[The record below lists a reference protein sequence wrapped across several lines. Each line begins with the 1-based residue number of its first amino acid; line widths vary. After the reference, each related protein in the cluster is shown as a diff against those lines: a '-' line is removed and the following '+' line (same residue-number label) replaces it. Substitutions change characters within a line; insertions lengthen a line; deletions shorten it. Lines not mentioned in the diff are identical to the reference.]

1 MNDIRK
7 LAGQT
12 VVYGFG
18 TVVPRFLNYA
28 LLTPFYTYIFSRE
41 QYGIVTELYAWM
53 VLALVILTYGM
64 ETTYFRF
71 AGKKAPAET
80 VYGTALVSLFATSAF
95 FLIAVSLFITPVSA
109 FLGYGKHPEYIK
121 MFAWIVAIDA
131 FSAIPFAW
139 LRANNRAAIF
149 SVLKIINVVV
159 TIGSVFFFLQTAP
172 KIAAGGSEWILRF
185 YKPGFD
191 VGYVFVAN
199 LIGSVVTLLLLVPFF
214 LRIRPSFDGRL
225 LGRMLSYSWPLLVG
239 GIAGSMN
246 EVLDKILLR
255 RLIGG
260 AEGLETVGLYGAG
273 YKVGVLMSL
282 FIQMYRFAAEPF
294 FFEKAGRHDARETYA
309 VTMKYFVITALIL
322 FLVINLYIEALQVI
336 IGPVF
341 RESLVVVPVISMGYL
356 LLGIFINQSIWYKVD
371 DKTIYGAWIT
381 LLGAAVTI
389 AVNVIFVPRFG
400 YIAAAWAH
408 VACYMTM
415 VAVSYLVGQKL
426 YPIDYEIKRITSYI
440 ALAVTLYVVA
450 RVLEGDNRVLN
461 ITLDTGLL
469 FVFFAAVQKKDRFFT
484 LLFKI
489 RHENTDSK

>member
-12 VVYGFG
+12 VIYGFG

-28 LLTPFYTYIFSRE
+28 LLTPFYTYILGRE
-41 QYGIVTELYAWM
+41 QYGVVTELYAWM

-71 AGKKAPAET
+71 AGKKAQAET
-80 VYGTALVSLFATSAF
+80 VYSTALVSLFFTSAF
-95 FLIAVSLFITPVSA
+95 FIMAVSLFITPVSG
-109 FLGYGKHPEYIK
+109 FLGYADHPEYIR

-139 LRANNRAAIF
+139 LRNNNRARTF
-149 SVLKIINVVV
+149 SILKIINVAV
-159 TIGSVFFFLQTAP
+159 TIVTVFFFLKAAP
-172 KIAAGGSEWILRF
+172 AMAGRGNELILKIYNPEMQ
-185 YKPGFD
+185 

-199 LIGSVVTLLLLVPFF
+199 LAGSAVTLLLLLPYLV
-214 LRIRPSFDGRL
+214 RIKPAFDRKL
-225 LGRMLSYSWPLLVG
+225 FRQMLSYSWPLLVG
-239 GIAGSMN
+239 GMAGSLN

-260 AEGLETVGLYGAG
+260 AEGLATVGLYGAG

-294 FFEKAGRHDARETYA
+294 FFEKAGSKEAKETYA

-322 FLVINLYIEALQVI
+322 FLAINLYIEALQII
-336 IGPVF
+336 IGPLF
-341 RESLVVVPVISMGYL
+341 RESLVVVPIVSMGYL

-371 DKTIYGAWIT
+371 DRTIYGAWIT
-381 LLGAAVTI
+381 LVGAAVTVL
-389 AVNVIFVPRFG
+389 VNLLFVPRFG

-408 VACYMTM
+408 VACYLSM
-415 VAVSYLVGQKL
+415 VAVSYAVGMKY
-426 YPIDYEIKRITSYI
+426 YPIKYETLKIVLYISLAVALLVLSRLLAPENKITGIVFDTMLLLIFFAVAEIK
-440 ALAVTLYVVA
+440 
-450 RVLEGDNRVLN
+450 
-461 ITLDTGLL
+461 
-469 FVFFAAVQKKDRFFT
+469 DRYFS
-484 LLFKI
+484 LLFK
-489 RHENTDSK
+489 RDK

>member
-12 VVYGFG
+12 VIYGFG

-28 LLTPFYTYIFSRE
+28 LLTPFYTYILGRE
-41 QYGIVTELYAWM
+41 QYGVVTELYAWM

-71 AGKKAPAET
+71 AGKKAKAET
-80 VYGTALVSLFATSAF
+80 VYSTALVSLFFTSAF
-95 FLIAVSLFITPVSA
+95 FIMAVSMFITPVSG
-109 FLGYGKHPEYIK
+109 FLGYADHPEYIR

-139 LRANNRAAIF
+139 LRNNNRARTF
-149 SVLKIINVVV
+149 SILKIMNVAV
-159 TIGSVFFFLQTAP
+159 TIVTVFFFLKAAP
-172 KIAAGGSEWILRF
+172 AMAGRGNELILKIYDPEMQ
-185 YKPGFD
+185 

-199 LIGSVVTLLLLVPFF
+199 LAGSAVTLLLLLPYLV
-214 LRIRPSFDGRL
+214 RIKPAFDRKL
-225 LGRMLSYSWPLLVG
+225 FRQMISYSWPLLVG
-239 GIAGSMN
+239 GMAGSLN

-260 AEGLETVGLYGAG
+260 AEGLATVGLYGAG

-294 FFEKAGRHDARETYA
+294 FFEKAGSKEARETYA

-322 FLVINLYIEALQVI
+322 FLAINLYIEGLQII
-336 IGPVF
+336 IGPLF
-341 RESLVVVPVISMGYL
+341 RESLVVVPIVSMGYL

-371 DKTIYGAWIT
+371 DRTIYGAWIT
-381 LLGAAVTI
+381 LVGAAVTVL
-389 AVNVIFVPRFG
+389 VNLLFVPRFG

-408 VACYMTM
+408 VACYLSM
-415 VAVSYLVGQKL
+415 VAVSYAVGMKY
-426 YPIDYEIKRITSYI
+426 YPIKYETLKIVLYI
-440 ALAVTLYVVA
+440 ALAVALLA
-450 RVLEGDNRVLN
+450 MSRLLAPENK
-461 ITLDTGLL
+461 ITGIVFDTMLL
-469 FVFFAAVQKKDRFFT
+469 LSFFAVAEIKDRYFS
-484 LLFKI
+484 LLFK
-489 RHENTDSK
+489 RDK

>member
-12 VVYGFG
+12 VIYGFG

-28 LLTPFYTYIFSRE
+28 LLTPFYTRILGLE
-41 QYGIVTELYAWM
+41 QYGVVTELYAWM

-71 AGKKAPAET
+71 SGKKAPAGE
-80 VYGTALVSLFATSAF
+80 VYGTAIISLFTTSAL
-95 FLIAVSLFITPVSA
+95 FLLAVSLFINPVSG
-109 FLGYGKHPEYIK
+109 FLGYEQHPEYIR

-139 LRANNRAAIF
+139 LRNNNKPMVF
-149 SVLKIINVVV
+149 SVLKIINVLV
-159 TIGSVFFFLQTAP
+159 TMVIAFFFLMSAP
-172 KIAAGGSEWILRF
+172 SIAEKGNTWIYRIWN
-185 YKPGFD
+185 PGFQ

-199 LIGSVVTLLLLVPFF
+199 LAGSAITLVCLIPFIF
-214 LRIRPSFDGRL
+214 RIKPVFNRKL

-239 GIAGSMN
+239 GLAGSLN

-260 AEGLETVGLYGAG
+260 AEGLATVGLYGAG

-294 FFEKAGRHDARETYA
+294 FFEKAGSKDAKETYA

-322 FLVINLYIEALQVI
+322 FLGINLYPEAVRIL
-336 IGPVF
+336 IGEDF
-341 RESLVVVPVISMGYL
+341 RESLIVVPIISMAYL

-381 LLGAAVTI
+381 FVGVIITVT
-389 AVNVIFVPRFG
+389 VNVIFVPVFG

-408 VACYMTM
+408 VACYLSM
-415 VAVSYLVGQKL
+415 VIVSYFVGQKF
-426 YPIDYEIKRITSYI
+426 YPIKYETGKIFLYI
-440 ALAVTLYVVA
+440 CLAVA
-450 RVLEGDNRVLN
+450 
-461 ITLDTGLL
+461 LL
-469 FVFFAAVQKKDRFFT
+469 FVSGLLEGENKIVNITVDTLLLLIFFAVAEIKDKFFT
-484 LLFKI
+484 LLFK
-489 RHENTDSK
+489 RG

>member
-12 VVYGFG
+12 FIYGFG

-28 LLTPFYTYIFSRE
+28 LLTPFYTYIFGRS
-41 QYGIVTELYAWM
+41 QYGIVTEIYAWM

-71 AGKKAPAET
+71 AGKKAPAEK
-80 VYGTALVSLFATSAF
+80 VYGTAIISLFTTSALF
-95 FLIAVSLFITPVSA
+95 IMAISLFIRPVSG
-109 FLGYGKHPEYIK
+109 FLGYGQHPEYIR

-139 LRANNRAAIF
+139 LRSNHRPVTF
-149 SVLKIINVVV
+149 SILKIINVVV
-159 TIGSVFFFLQTAP
+159 TLVTVFFFLKAAP
-172 KIAAGGSEWILRF
+172 SLAAKGSTWVLKIYNPEF
-185 YKPGFD
+185 Q

-199 LIGSVVTLLLLVPFF
+199 LAGSAFTLICLLPFI
-214 LRIRPSFDGRL
+214 LKIRPVFDRKL
-225 LGRMLSYSWPLLVG
+225 FVKMLAYSWPLLIG
-239 GIAGSMN
+239 GMAGSLN

-260 AEGLETVGLYGAG
+260 NEGLAIVGLYGAG
-273 YKVGVLMSL
+273 FKVGVLMSL

-294 FFEKAGRHDARETYA
+294 FFEKAGTSNAKETYA
-309 VTMKYFVITALIL
+309 VTMKYFVIAGLIL
-322 FLVINLYIEALQVI
+322 FLVINLYIEALQII

-341 RESLVVVPVISMGYL
+341 RESLTVVPIISMGYL

-381 LLGAAVTI
+381 IVGAVVTVT
-389 AVNVIFVPRFG
+389 VNLVFVPAYG

-408 VACYMTM
+408 VACYLSM
-415 VAVSYLVGQKL
+415 VLVSYFVGQKI
-426 YPIDYEIKRITSYI
+426 YPVQYETGRILMYI
-440 ALAVTLYVVA
+440 ALAV
-450 RVLEGDNRVLN
+450 
-461 ITLDTGLL
+461 GLL
-469 FVFFAAVQKKDRFFT
+469 AVSGLLAGENKIVNIVVDTVLLMIFFAVAEIKDQFFT
-484 LLFKI
+484 LIFK
-489 RHENTDSK
+489 RG

>member
-12 VVYGFG
+12 VIYGLG

-28 LLTPFYTYIFSRE
+28 LLTPFYTRILGLE
-41 QYGIVTELYAWM
+41 QYGVVTELYAWM

-71 AGKKAPAET
+71 AGKKAPAGE
-80 VYGTALVSLFATSAF
+80 VYGTAMTSLFATSVL
-95 FLIAVSLFITPVSA
+95 FLISISLFIGHVSG
-109 FLGYGKHPEYIK
+109 FLGYERHPEYIR

-139 LRANNRAAIF
+139 LRNNNRPMLF
-149 SVLKIINVVV
+149 SALKIINVLV
-159 TIGSVFFFLQTAP
+159 TMVIAFFFLWFAP
-172 KIAAGGSEWILRF
+172 AQAEKGSIWIYKIWNPDF
-185 YKPGFD
+185 Q

-199 LIGSVVTLLLLVPFF
+199 LAGSAITLLCLVPFIF
-214 LRIRPSFDGRL
+214 RIKPVFDRKL
-225 LGRMLSYSWPLLVG
+225 LGRMLAYSWPLLIG
-239 GIAGSMN
+239 GMAGSLN

-260 AEGLETVGLYGAG
+260 PEGLATVGLYGAG

-294 FFEKAGRHDARETYA
+294 FFEKAGSKDAKETYA

-322 FLVINLYIEALQVI
+322 FLGINLYPEAIQVL
-336 IGPVF
+336 IGEDF
-341 RESLVVVPVISMGYL
+341 RESLIVVPIISMGYL
-356 LLGIFINQSIWYKVD
+356 LQGIFINQSIWYKVD

-381 LLGAAVTI
+381 FAGVAVTV
-389 AVNVIFVPRFG
+389 AVNVIFVPLYG

-408 VACYMTM
+408 VACYLSM
-415 VAVSYLVGQKL
+415 VIISYFVGLKY
-426 YPIDYEIKRITSYI
+426 YPIKYETGKIFLYIVLAI
-440 ALAVTLYVVA
+440 ALLFVSML
-450 RVLEGDNRVLN
+450 LEGDNKFLN
-461 ITLDTGLL
+461 AALDTLL
-469 FVFFAAVQKKDRFFT
+469 LLIFFAVVEIKDRFFT
-484 LLFKI
+484 LLFK
-489 RHENTDSK
+489 RGQ

>member
-12 VVYGFG
+12 VIYGFG

-28 LLTPFYTYIFSRE
+28 LLTPFYTYIFGRE
-41 QYGIVTELYAWM
+41 QYGVVTELYAWM

-80 VYGTALVSLFATSAF
+80 VFSTALVSLFFTSAF
-95 FLIAVSLFITPVSA
+95 FIMAVSLFITPVSG
-109 FLGYGKHPEYIK
+109 FLGYAEHPEYIR

-139 LRANNRAAIF
+139 LRNNNRARTF
-149 SVLKIINVVV
+149 SIMKIINVAV
-159 TIGSVFFFLQTAP
+159 TIVTVFFFLKAAP
-172 KIAAGGSEWILRF
+172 AMAERGNELIFKIYNPEMQ
-185 YKPGFD
+185 

-199 LIGSVVTLLLLVPFF
+199 LAGSAVTLLLLLPYVV
-214 LRIRPSFDGRL
+214 RIRPAFDRKLFGQ
-225 LGRMLSYSWPLLVG
+225 MISYSWPLLIG
-239 GIAGSMN
+239 GMAGSLN

-260 AEGLETVGLYGAG
+260 AEGLATVGLYGAG

-294 FFEKAGRHDARETYA
+294 FFEKAGSKEAKETYA

-322 FLVINLYIEALQVI
+322 FLLINLYIEALQII
-336 IGPVF
+336 IGPLF
-341 RESLVVVPVISMGYL
+341 RESLVVVPIVSMGYL

-371 DKTIYGAWIT
+371 DRTIYGAWIT
-381 LLGAAVTI
+381 LVGAAVTI
-389 AVNVIFVPRFG
+389 VVNLLFVPRFG

-408 VACYMTM
+408 VACYLSM
-415 VAVSYLVGQKL
+415 VAVSYVVGMKY
-426 YPIDYEIKRITSYI
+426 YPIKYETLKIVLYI
-440 ALAVTLYVVA
+440 SLAVALLA
-450 RVLEGDNRVLN
+450 LSRVLAPENK
-461 ITLDTGLL
+461 ITGIVFDTMLL
-469 FVFFAAVQKKDRFFT
+469 LIFFAVAQIKDSYFS
-484 LLFKI
+484 LLFK
-489 RHENTDSK
+489 RDK

>member
-12 VVYGFG
+12 VIYGFG

-28 LLTPFYTYIFSRE
+28 LLTPFYTYILGRE
-41 QYGIVTELYAWM
+41 QYGVITELYAWM

-71 AGKKAPAET
+71 SGTKAPADV
-80 VYGTALVSLFATSAF
+80 VYGTSMISLFSSSVF
-95 FLIAVSLFITPVSA
+95 FIVAVSLFIDPISG
-109 FLGYGKHPEYIK
+109 FLGYEGHPEYIR

-139 LRANNRAAIF
+139 LRNNNRAVIF
-149 SVLKIINVVV
+149 SVLKIINVTV
-159 TIGSVFFFLQTAP
+159 TIITVLFFLKAAP
-172 KIAAGGSEWILRF
+172 ALADKGHSWIYRI
-185 YKPGFD
+185 YNPD
-191 VGYVFVAN
+191 YQVGYVFAAN
-199 LIGSVVTLLLLVPFF
+199 LAGSAITLVCLLPFI
-214 LRIRPSFDGRL
+214 LRIRPVFDKRL
-225 LGRMLSYSWPLLVG
+225 LARMLTYSWPLLIG
-239 GIAGSMN
+239 GLAGSLN

-260 AEGLETVGLYGAG
+260 AEGLATVGLYGAG

-294 FFEKAGRHDARETYA
+294 FFEKAGSKDAKETYA

-322 FLVINLYIEALQVI
+322 FLGINLYIEALQII

-341 RESLVVVPVISMGYL
+341 RESLVVVPVISMAYL

-371 DKTIYGAWIT
+371 DKTIYGALI
-381 LLGAAVTI
+381 TI
-389 AVNVIFVPRFG
+389 AGAVVTVTVNVVFVPSYG

-408 VACYMTM
+408 IACYLSM
-415 VAVSYLVGQKL
+415 VLISYAVGQRF
-426 YPIDYEIKRITSYI
+426 YPIKYETGKIMMYI
-440 ALAVTLYVVA
+440 ILAVGLIVA
-450 RVLEGDNRVLN
+450 SRLLSGSHKILN
-461 ITLDTGLL
+461 ITVDTLL
-469 FVFFAAVQKKDRFFT
+469 IMIFFAVAEIKDRYFS
-484 LLFKI
+484 LLFK
-489 RHENTDSK
+489 RGK

>member
-12 VVYGFG
+12 VIYGFG

-28 LLTPFYTYIFSRE
+28 LLTPFYTYILGRE
-41 QYGIVTELYAWM
+41 QYGVVTELYAWM

-71 AGKKAPAET
+71 AGKKAQAET
-80 VYGTALVSLFATSAF
+80 VYSTALVSLFFTSAF
-95 FLIAVSLFITPVSA
+95 FIMAVSLFITPVSG
-109 FLGYGKHPEYIK
+109 FLGYADHPEYIR

-139 LRANNRAAIF
+139 LRNNNRARTF
-149 SVLKIINVVV
+149 SVLKIINVAV
-159 TIGSVFFFLQTAP
+159 TIVTVFFFLKAAP
-172 KIAAGGSEWILRF
+172 AMVGRGNELILKIYNPEMQ
-185 YKPGFD
+185 

-199 LIGSVVTLLLLVPFF
+199 LAGSAVTLLLLLPYLV
-214 LRIRPSFDGRL
+214 RIKPAFDRKL
-225 LGRMLSYSWPLLVG
+225 FRQMLSYSWPLLVG
-239 GIAGSMN
+239 GMAGSLN

-260 AEGLETVGLYGAG
+260 AEGLATVGLYGAG

-294 FFEKAGRHDARETYA
+294 FFEKAGSKEAKETYA

-322 FLVINLYIEALQVI
+322 FLAINLYIEALQII
-336 IGPVF
+336 IGPLF
-341 RESLVVVPVISMGYL
+341 RESLVVVPIVSMGYL

-371 DKTIYGAWIT
+371 DRTIYGAWIT
-381 LLGAAVTI
+381 LVGAAVTVL
-389 AVNVIFVPRFG
+389 VNLLFVPRFG

-408 VACYMTM
+408 VACYLSM
-415 VAVSYLVGQKL
+415 VAVSYAVGMKY
-426 YPIDYEIKRITSYI
+426 YPIKYETLKIVLYISLAVALLALSRLLAPENKITGIVFDTMLLLIFFAVAEIK
-440 ALAVTLYVVA
+440 
-450 RVLEGDNRVLN
+450 
-461 ITLDTGLL
+461 
-469 FVFFAAVQKKDRFFT
+469 DRYFS
-484 LLFKI
+484 LLFK
-489 RHENTDSK
+489 RDK

>member
-12 VVYGFG
+12 VIYGFG

-28 LLTPFYTYIFSRE
+28 LLTPFYTRIFGLE
-41 QYGIVTELYAWM
+41 QYGVVTELYAWM

-71 AGKKAPAET
+71 AGKKAPAEK
-80 VYGTALVSLFATSAF
+80 VYGTALISLFSTSAL
-95 FLIAVSLFITPVSA
+95 FLLAVSLSINQVSG
-109 FLGYGKHPEYIK
+109 FLGYEQHPEYIR

-139 LRANNRAAIF
+139 LRNNNRPVVF
-149 SVLKIINVVV
+149 SALKIINVVV
-159 TIGSVFFFLQTAP
+159 TIVIAFFFL
-172 KIAAGGSEWILRF
+172 KIAPSLAEKGSTWI
-185 YKPGFD
+185 YKIWNPDFQ

-199 LIGSVVTLLLLVPFF
+199 LAGSAITLICLIPFIF
-214 LRIRPSFDGRL
+214 RMQPVFDRKL
-225 LGRMLSYSWPLLVG
+225 LGRMLAYSWPLLIG
-239 GIAGSMN
+239 GMAGSLN

-260 AEGLETVGLYGAG
+260 TEGLATVGMYGAG

-294 FFEKAGRHDARETYA
+294 FFEKAGSRDAKETYA

-322 FLVINLYIEALQVI
+322 FLGINLYPEAVRIL
-336 IGPVF
+336 IGDIF
-341 RESLVVVPVISMGYL
+341 RESLIVVPIVSMGYL

-381 LLGAAVTI
+381 LVGVAVTV
-389 AVNVIFVPRFG
+389 AVNVIFVPVFG

-408 VACYMTM
+408 IACYLSM
-415 VAVSYLVGQKL
+415 VIVSYFVGQKY
-426 YPIDYEIKRITSYI
+426 YPIKYETGKIFMYI
-440 ALAVTLYVVA
+440 VLAVA
-450 RVLEGDNRVLN
+450 
-461 ITLDTGLL
+461 LL
-469 FVFFAAVQKKDRFFT
+469 FVSMLLAGENKILNTVIGTLLLFIFFAVAEIRDKFFT
-484 LLFKI
+484 LLFK
-489 RHENTDSK
+489 RGS

>member
-12 VVYGFG
+12 VIYGFG

-28 LLTPFYTYIFSRE
+28 LLTPFYTYILGRE
-41 QYGIVTELYAWM
+41 QYGVVTELYAWM

-71 AGKKAPAET
+71 AGKKAKAET
-80 VYGTALVSLFATSAF
+80 VYSTALVSLFFTSAF
-95 FLIAVSLFITPVSA
+95 FIMAVSMFITPVSG
-109 FLGYGKHPEYIK
+109 FLGYADHPEYIR

-139 LRANNRAAIF
+139 LRNNNRARTF
-149 SVLKIINVVV
+149 SILKIMNVAV
-159 TIGSVFFFLQTAP
+159 TIVTVFFFLKAAP
-172 KIAAGGSEWILRF
+172 AMAGQGNELILKIYNPEMQ
-185 YKPGFD
+185 

-199 LIGSVVTLLLLVPFF
+199 LAGSAVTLLLLLPY
-214 LRIRPSFDGRL
+214 LIRIKPAFDRKL
-225 LGRMLSYSWPLLVG
+225 FRQMISYSWPLLVG
-239 GIAGSMN
+239 GMAGSLN

-260 AEGLETVGLYGAG
+260 AEGLATVGLYGAG

-294 FFEKAGRHDARETYA
+294 FFEKAGSKEARETYA

-322 FLVINLYIEALQVI
+322 FLAINLYIEGLQII
-336 IGPVF
+336 IGPLF
-341 RESLVVVPVISMGYL
+341 RESLVVVPIVSMGYL

-371 DKTIYGAWIT
+371 DRTIYGAWIT
-381 LLGAAVTI
+381 LVGAAVTVL
-389 AVNVIFVPRFG
+389 VNLLFVPRFG

-408 VACYMTM
+408 VACYLSM
-415 VAVSYLVGQKL
+415 VAVSYAVGMKY
-426 YPIDYEIKRITSYI
+426 YPIKYETLKIVLYI
-440 ALAVTLYVVA
+440 ALAVALLA
-450 RVLEGDNRVLN
+450 LSRLLAPENK
-461 ITLDTGLL
+461 ITGIVFDTMLL
-469 FVFFAAVQKKDRFFT
+469 LIFFAVAEIKDRYFS
-484 LLFKI
+484 LLFK
-489 RHENTDSK
+489 RDK

>member
-12 VVYGFG
+12 VIYGFG

-28 LLTPFYTYIFSRE
+28 LLTPFYTYIFGRE
-41 QYGIVTELYAWM
+41 QYGVVTEIYAWM

-71 AGKKAPAET
+71 AGKKAPAEK
-80 VYGTALVSLFATSAF
+80 VYGTAIISLFTTSLLFILA
-95 FLIAVSLFITPVSA
+95 ASLFIKPISGS
-109 FLGYGKHPEYIK
+109 LGYGEHPEYIR

-139 LRANNRAAIF
+139 LRNNNKPVTF
-149 SVLKIINVVV
+149 SILKIINVAV
-159 TIGSVFFFLQTAP
+159 TMVTVFFFLKAAP
-172 KIAAGGSEWILRF
+172 ELVGKGSTWILRIYNPEF
-185 YKPGFD
+185 Q

-199 LIGSVVTLLLLVPFF
+199 LAGSAFTLVCLLPFM
-214 LRIRPSFDGRL
+214 LKIRPVFDRKL
-225 LGRMLSYSWPLLVG
+225 LGKMLAYSWPLLIG
-239 GIAGSMN
+239 GMAGSLN

-260 AEGLETVGLYGAG
+260 AEGLATVGLYGAG
-273 YKVGVLMSL
+273 FKVGVLMSL

-294 FFEKAGRHDARETYA
+294 FFERAGTSNAKETYA

-322 FLVINLYIEALQVI
+322 FLGINLYIEALQII

-341 RESLVVVPVISMGYL
+341 RESLIVVPIVSMGYL

-381 LLGAAVTI
+381 IIGAVVTVT
-389 AVNVIFVPRFG
+389 VNLVFVPVYG
-400 YIAAAWAH
+400 YIAAAWGH
-408 VACYMTM
+408 VACYLSM
-415 VAVSYLVGQKL
+415 VLVSYFVGQKI
-426 YPIDYEIKRITSYI
+426 YPVKYETVKIILYI
-440 ALAVTLYVVA
+440 ALAV
-450 RVLEGDNRVLN
+450 
-461 ITLDTGLL
+461 GLL
-469 FVFFAAVQKKDRFFT
+469 VVSGLLAGENDIVNIVIDTVLIMIFFAAAEIKDQFFT
-484 LLFKI
+484 LMFK
-489 RHENTDSK
+489 RG

>member
-12 VVYGFG
+12 VIYGFG

-28 LLTPFYTYIFSRE
+28 LLTPFYTRILGLE
-41 QYGIVTELYAWM
+41 QYGVVTELYAWM

-71 AGKKAPAET
+71 AGKKAPAGE
-80 VYGTALVSLFATSAF
+80 VYGTAMISLFTTSAF
-95 FLIAVSLFITPVSA
+95 FLLAISLFLAPVSG
-109 FLGYGKHPEYIK
+109 FLGYEQHPEYIR

-139 LRANNRAAIF
+139 LRNNNRPMLF
-149 SVLKIINVVV
+149 SALKIINVLV
-159 TIGSVFFFLQTAP
+159 TIVMAFFFLWYAP
-172 KIAAGGSEWILRF
+172 SLAEKGSSWIYKIWNPDF
-185 YKPGFD
+185 Q

-199 LIGSVVTLLLLVPFF
+199 LAGSAITLICLLPFIFRLKPVFDRKLLV
-214 LRIRPSFDGRL
+214 
-225 LGRMLSYSWPLLVG
+225 RMLSYSWPLLIG
-239 GIAGSMN
+239 GMAGSLN

-260 AEGLETVGLYGAG
+260 AEGLATVGLYGAG

-294 FFEKAGRHDARETYA
+294 FFEKAGSKDAKETYA

-322 FLVINLYIEALQVI
+322 FLGINLYPEAIQVL
-336 IGPVF
+336 IGEDF
-341 RESLVVVPVISMGYL
+341 RESLIVVPIISMGYL

-381 LLGAAVTI
+381 LVGVAVTV
-389 AVNVIFVPRFG
+389 AVNVIFVPVFG

-408 VACYMTM
+408 VACYLSM
-415 VAVSYLVGQKL
+415 VIVSYFVGL
-426 YPIDYEIKRITSYI
+426 RFYPIKYETGKIVLYI
-440 ALAVTLYVVA
+440 ALAVALLFISLL
-450 RVLEGDNRVLN
+450 LEGENKFLN
-461 ITLDTGLL
+461 AALDTILL
-469 FVFFAAVQKKDRFFT
+469 LIFFAVTEIRDKFFT
-484 LLFKI
+484 LLFK
-489 RHENTDSK
+489 KGQ

>member
-12 VVYGFG
+12 VIYGFG

-28 LLTPFYTYIFSRE
+28 LLTPFYTRILGLE
-41 QYGIVTELYAWM
+41 QYGVVTELYAWM

-71 AGKKAPAET
+71 AGKKAPAGE
-80 VYGTALVSLFATSAF
+80 VYGTAMISLFTTSVL
-95 FLIAVSLFITPVSA
+95 FLLAISLFMTPVSG
-109 FLGYGKHPEYIK
+109 FLGYERHPEYIQ

-139 LRANNRAAIF
+139 LRNNNRPRLF
-149 SVLKIINVVV
+149 SALKIINVLV
-159 TIGSVFFFLQTAP
+159 TMFIAFFFLWYAP
-172 KIAAGGSEWILRF
+172 SLAEKGSSWI
-185 YKPGFD
+185 YKVWKPDFQ

-199 LIGSVVTLLLLVPFF
+199 LAGSAVTLICLIPFIFRIKPVFDRKLLL
-214 LRIRPSFDGRL
+214 
-225 LGRMLSYSWPLLVG
+225 RMLSYSWPLLIG
-239 GIAGSMN
+239 GMAGSLN

-255 RLIGG
+255 RLIGT
-260 AEGLETVGLYGAG
+260 AEGLATVGLYGAG

-294 FFEKAGRHDARETYA
+294 FFEKAGSKDAKETYA

-322 FLVINLYIEALQVI
+322 FLGINLYPEAVQILI
-336 IGPVF
+336 DEDF
-341 RESLVVVPVISMGYL
+341 RESLIVVPIISMGYL

-381 LLGAAVTI
+381 LAGVAVTV
-389 AVNVIFVPRFG
+389 AVNVIFVPLFG

-408 VACYMTM
+408 VACYLSM
-415 VAVSYLVGQKL
+415 VIISYFVGRKY
-426 YPIDYEIKRITSYI
+426 YPINYETGRIFVYI
-440 ALAVTLYVVA
+440 VLAVA
-450 RVLEGDNRVLN
+450 
-461 ITLDTGLL
+461 LL
-469 FVFFAAVQKKDRFFT
+469 FVSILLEGENKILNAALDTLLLLIFFAVAEIRDRFFT
-484 LLFKI
+484 LLFK
-489 RHENTDSK
+489 RS